1 MPQSIS
7 RVLVHIVFS
16 TKQREPLIGDDIR
29 PDLHAYLGGIIRN
42 RKASLIVAG
51 GIEDHMHLLVRLP
64 MTIAIAD
71 LVRDV
76 KANSSTWMRER
87 IGSHFAW
94 QAGYGAFSVGPPQE
108 ATVVSYIRNQR
119 EHHRATSFQDE
130 YRSFMQR
137 YGIEFDECF
146 VWD

>member
-7 RVLVHIVFS
+7 RVLLHIVFS
-16 TKQREPLIGDDIR
+16 TKHREPLIRDDIR
-29 PDLHAYLGGIIRN
+29 PDLHGYLGGIIRN
-42 RKASLIVAG
+42 RKGNLIIGG
-51 GIEDHMHLLVRLP
+51 GIEDHIHLLVRLP

-76 KANSSTWMRER
+76 KANSSAWMRER
-87 IGSHFAW
+87 VEGHFAW
-94 QAGYGAFSVGPPQE
+94 QAGYGAFSVGPTQE
-108 ATVVSYIRNQR
+108 GSVAIYIRNQR
-119 EHHRATSFQDE
+119 EHHRAATFQEE

-137 YGIEFDECF
+137 YGIGFDERF